1 MATVMTTTLPL
12 ALAAPL
18 ALASVVVADAVTVG
32 IHVAGTIGSRRRAIS
47 MMGSGAIT
55 DAITRAAVVADAVAV
70 GIHVT
75 GAVAAIARTAII
87 TNPIAIGI
95 HVAGTVATIA
105 RTIVVA
111 DAVTVSIHVTPPGDG
126 LRGRVRCHDSLSRG
140 QVSHAK
146 RKSRNGKDG
155 AQSRCH
161 NRDHFPLH

>member
-1 MATVMTTTLPL
+1 MATVMTTALPL
-12 ALAAPL
+12 AA
-18 ALASVVVADAVTVG
+18 ASVVVANPIAIG
-32 IHVAGTIGSRRRAIS
+32 IDIAGTIGRRSGGVS
-47 MMGSGAIT
+47 MMGAGTIT